1 MDRRTAEASCVE
13 TQTGWLDSV
22 TGDILMQVITEL
34 ASMMSLLGRTSA
46 GKRIMKIQARARTL
60 LHEVACLITAREI
73 NPWIRLRLSPEE
85 SPVPVSAHPSRV
97 GVFPLSA
104 NPIHWGQLLTGLSLM
119 ARAKLDKI
127 VYVIANEF
135 SPSVE
140 LYPEELRR
148 RAAEEAIS
156 LFQPLFTLVPA
167 SAGKA
172 IGGPASLFRL
182 LGLNNQHVMEL
193 FYVWAYESGVS
204 TSVME
209 IMDALWGG
217 GNTHSSGREN
227 QCPVSLIRV
236 DAGRPDSPV
245 SLNQRILAIP
255 QPLPRISTAAVRA
268 ALLSPLHRDELS
280 ALPACA
286 FRQLRVLSSFD

>member
-13 TQTGWLDSV
+13 TETGWLDSV
-22 TGDILMQVITEL
+22 TGDILMQVMTEL

-104 NPIHWGQLLTGLSLM
+104 NPIHWGHLLTGLSLM

-127 VYVIANEF
+127 VYVIANE

-193 FYVWAYESGVS
+193 FYVSAYEAGAS
-204 TSVME
+204 TSLME

-217 GNTHSSGREN
+217 SKTHASGREN
-227 QCPVSLIRV
+227 QRPVSLIRV

-245 SLNQRILAIP
+245 SQNQRILAIP
-255 QPLPRISTAAVRA
+255 QPLPWISTAAVRA

-280 ALPACA
+280 AVPACA
-286 FRQLRVLSSFD
+286 FRQLRMLSSFD